1 MIEKSNT
8 GFQDKVD
15 IYEFFIN
22 NNGKI
27 EHDTAELVVRM
38 IDNKDQQFYT
48 ELGES
53 TITLR

>member
-1 MIEKSNT
+1 MN
-8 GFQDKVD
+8 
-15 IYEFFIN
+15 IYEFFID

-27 EHDTAELVVRM
+27 ERDTAELVVRM
-38 IDNKDQQFYT
+38 IDNKNQQFYT